1 MATQET
7 TRLDLCMSRKQRDL
21 FEQAAEIGGYKS
33 LNDFVLAAAS
43 EKADAIMQKHNAW
56 LSSENDRQ
64 TFWNALV
71 NPSAANARL
80 RRAVKRHNEFNPKK
94 Y

>member
-1 MATQET
+1 MARQET
-7 TRLDLCMSRKQRDL
+7 TRLDLRMSRKQREL

-43 EKADAIMQKHNAW
+43 EKADVIIQKHNVW
-56 LSSENDRQ
+56 LSSDNDRMI
-64 TFWNALV
+64 FFNALI
-71 NPSAANARL
+71 NPPAANVRL
-80 RRAVKRHNEFNPKK
+80 TQAMNRHNEFNPKK